1 MIIKVILAIFTMNF
15 KINFN
20 KKVKV
25 KEVYKIEIEEK
36 NLFFIVFLD
45 Q

>member
-1 MIIKVILAIFTMNF
+1 MNF